1 MENKKEYIICA
12 AVKRVKQRDCIK
24 HYYNNDLYDIEI
36 GYRHCD
42 IFARFGD
49 EISKNPYDQ
58 GFYTSFGRFVGRYEG
73 MMLAWLAGQIDD
85 KTALRSGLTEEDK
98 KEQFQ
103 IIINRTNNTEDTY
116 KKYFN
121 KLYSEDLY

>member
-12 AVKRVKQRDCIK
+12 AIKRIKQRDCIK

-58 GFYTSFGRFVGRYEG
+58 GFYTSKGRFVGRREA
-73 MMLAWLAGQIDD
+73 MLIAWRANQVTS
-85 KTALRSGLTEEDK
+85 KTAFGGNFNVIED
-98 KEQFQ
+98 
-103 IIINRTNNTEDTY
+103 IIDKSSDDFLLAY
-116 KKYFN
+116 CY

>member
-12 AVKRVKQRDCIK
+12 AIKRNNPRECIK
-24 HYYNNDLYDIEI
+24 HYYENDLYDIEI

-58 GFYTSFGRFVGRYEG
+58 GFYTSKGRFVDRYEA
-73 MMLAWLAGQIDD
+73 MMIAYKCGQVDV
-85 KTALRSGLTEEDK
+85 KTALNSNWMNIEIEGV
-98 KEQFQ
+98 
-103 IIINRTNNTEDTY
+103 TNNNPL
-116 KKYFN
+116 KKYRMLSIKQKYN

>member
-24 HYYNNDLYDIEI
+24 HYYENDLYDIEI

-58 GFYTSFGRFVGRYEG
+58 GFYTSKGRFVDRYEG
-73 MMLAWLAGQIDD
+73 MMIAYKAGQVDE
-85 KTALRSGLTEEDK
+85 KTAFNSTYINSNVENISDK
-98 KEQFQ
+98 E
-103 IIINRTNNTEDTY
+103 
-116 KKYFN
+116 KYN

>member
-12 AVKRVKQRDCIK
+12 TVKRVKQRDCIK

-58 GFYTSFGRFVGRYEG
+58 GFYTSKGRFVDRYEG
-73 MMLAWLAGQIDD
+73 MMIAYKAGQVDE
-85 KTALRSGLTEEDK
+85 KTAFNSNWENIEVDGVSNDNLVKKFKMLTNK
-98 KEQFQ
+98 Q
-103 IIINRTNNTEDTY
+103 
-116 KKYFN
+116 KYN